1 MSFVRYANHGGGYIY
16 MLCKRDTFLQCRQ
29 DHLADPIRGSSQ
41 EQVDAYLKL
50 TCNITFGEILMCGW
64 LAKCASCS
72 WIPLW
77 HVSLSSTL
85 HIIQFLCDKNPI
97 RAPSSISPLFVV
109 RKCIWDCFEANVLEF
124 ADTQW
129 MDYQAQRDLNA
140 ARWCQADHAPVKVPN
155 KKKYCNAKACK
166 SYPNIG

>member
-1 MSFVRYANHGGGYIY
+1 